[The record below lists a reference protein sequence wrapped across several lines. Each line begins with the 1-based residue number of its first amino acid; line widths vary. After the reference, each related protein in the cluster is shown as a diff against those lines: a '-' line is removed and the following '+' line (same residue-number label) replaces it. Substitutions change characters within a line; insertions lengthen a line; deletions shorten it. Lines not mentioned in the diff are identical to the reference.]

1 MSKKQKT
8 HFLVLKQMTLEI
20 GGKKIENIHNKGEV
34 FLSYYN
40 FKDALEASENGKY
53 QVFELSQSTKDKLK

>member
-20 GGKKIENIHNKGEV
+20 GGKKIKNIHGKGEV

-40 FKDALEASENGKY
+40 FEDALRASENGKY
-53 QVFELSQSTKDKLK
+53 QIFELAQSTKKD